1 MGARY
6 GKGFAVRVATAL
18 VLLPLWLL
26 AVLVP
31 PARPVLVGLVAIFV
45 GVGISEYYAMAK
57 TARTSRVAGVLI
69 GAAIVAVAG
78 FGTFEQAVFAMTGAL
93 LVLAVMHL
101 FHARGSI
108 AELAASLFGVFY
120 VGWLGAYVVFVH
132 ALESGPGMVLML
144 IVAVALTDVGAYFAG
159 KQLGRHKMAPV
170 VSPNKTWEG
179 AFGGL
184 LLATAGVWT
193 LGEINVALGID
204 LPAWPAVRLVLI
216 GALLSAV
223 SQLGDL
229 MKSAIKRDAG
239 VKDSGT
245 ILPGHGGMLDRCD
258 GFLFAAPVLYYIAVL

>member
-6 GKGFAVRVATAL
+6 GKGLAVRIATAL

-31 PARPVLVGLVAIFV
+31 QGRVVLVVLVALFV

-57 TARTSRVAGVLI
+57 TARASRVAGVLI
-69 GAAIVAVAG
+69 GAAIVLISG
-78 FGTFEQAVFAMTGAL
+78 FGTITQAA
-93 LVLAVMHL
+93 LAVTGTLPALTAVHL
-101 FHARGSI
+101 VRARGSI
-108 AELAASLFGVFY
+108 AELATSLFGVFY
-120 VGWLGAYVVFVH
+120 VGWLGAYVVLVH
-132 ALESGPGMVLML
+132 ALEFGPGLVLML
-144 IVAVALTDVGAYFAG
+144 IVAVALTDVGAYFTG

-184 LLATAGVWT
+184 FAAAAGVWA
-193 LGEINVALGID
+193 LHEIHDALGID
-204 LPAWPAVRLVLI
+204 LPPWTAVRLIVT
-216 GALLSAV
+216 GVALSAV